1 MKLAKLI
8 FAVIM
13 IHALLLNL
21 PASAVAAGSGKN
33 GSSQRG
39 GKAAEHMSDK
49 GTFNSNAQWSAD
61 PDKGWVRRDERH
73 KMHEKNASPEEDHQH
88 NGKSKGKGKANKF

>member
-1 MKLAKLI
+1 ML
-8 FAVIM
+8 
-13 IHALLLNL
+13 HALLLNL

-39 GKAAEHMSDK
+39 GKAAEHSDK

-61 PDKGWVRRDERH
+61 PDKGWVRADERH
-73 KMHEKNASPEEDHQH
+73 KMHEKNGSPEEGHQH
-88 NGKSKGKGKANKF
+88 NGKSKSKGKANKF

>member
-13 IHALLLNL
+13 LHALLLNL

-39 GKAAEHMSDK
+39 GKAAEHSDK

-61 PDKGWVRRDERH
+61 PDKGWVRADERH
-73 KMHEKNASPEEDHQH
+73 KMHEKNGSPSDVNQH
-88 NGKSKGKGKANKF
+88 NGKSKGKKQSK

>member
-1 MKLAKLI
+1 MNVVMKLAKLI

-13 IHALLLNL
+13 LHALLLNL

-39 GKAAEHMSDK
+39 GGGASAIGGGAVVQCLGQRVVAHHGVAAE
-49 GTFNSNAQWSAD
+49 
-61 PDKGWVRRDERH
+61 VRDGSRH
-73 KMHEKNASPEEDHQH
+73 PEHPEEAP
-88 NGKSKGKGKANKF
+88 SAEVEAFA